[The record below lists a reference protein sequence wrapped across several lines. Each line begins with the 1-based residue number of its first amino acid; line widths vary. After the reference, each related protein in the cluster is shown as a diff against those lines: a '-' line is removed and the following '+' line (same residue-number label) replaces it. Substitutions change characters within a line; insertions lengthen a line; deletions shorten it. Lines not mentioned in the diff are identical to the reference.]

1 MLNHFLTV
9 HWNRKGKIHS
19 QRMQAGDANGII
31 DYNMEDSTRKH
42 NKQFNKDSTV
52 SKQLISEW
60 DV

>member
-1 MLNHFLTV
+1 
-9 HWNRKGKIHS
+9 
-19 QRMQAGDANGII
+19 MQAGDANGII